1 MRAEVASLV
10 ITIGVFAAITL
21 KCPSA
26 RAEEPVFGS
35 PLEDLKLYVTAP
47 LRWDEEDWL
56 YFGGAVAAIGGSH
69 ALDSRVRSHFANG
82 SNAALTG
89 EDKNSLRDAL
99 PTLALIVGT
108 GTGALFFRNTDGYR
122 ETWALFEAG
131 LLSSATSETLRF
143 AAGRE
148 RPDAT
153 TSPNEWRKGGTSFP
167 SLHATAASAVGMVF
181 AESGGD
187 EYRWLRRIIGYGIVA
202 GTTYMRVRDN
212 DHWLSDTV
220 AGGAVGFATAR
231 FVLNRQEANDRQ
243 PSAFSIQPMKG
254 GWMLSYSM
262 QTH

>member
-1 MRAEVASLV
+1 MRCS
-10 ITIGVFAAITL
+10 
-21 KCPSA
+21 PA
-26 RAEEPVFGS
+26 RADESVFGS

-56 YFGGAVAAIGGSH
+56 YFGGALVAIGGSH
-69 ALDSRVRSHFANG
+69 ALDSRVRSHFATG

-99 PTLALIVGT
+99 PTLALIAGT
-108 GTGALFFRNTDGYR
+108 GTGALFFRNRDGYR
-122 ETWALFEAG
+122 ETWGLLEAG
-131 LLSSATSETLRF
+131 ILSSVTSETLRF

-153 TSPNEWRKGGTSFP
+153 LSPNQWRKSGNSFP
-167 SLHATAASAVGMVF
+167 SLHTTAAAAVGMVF

-187 EYRWLRRIIGYGIVA
+187 DYRWLRRILGYGIVA
-202 GTTYMRVRDN
+202 GTAYIRVRDN

-231 FVLNRQEANDRQ
+231 FVLNRQVASEH
-243 PSAFSIQPMKG
+243 PSALSIQPMKG
-254 GWMLSYSM
+254 GWMLSYSI